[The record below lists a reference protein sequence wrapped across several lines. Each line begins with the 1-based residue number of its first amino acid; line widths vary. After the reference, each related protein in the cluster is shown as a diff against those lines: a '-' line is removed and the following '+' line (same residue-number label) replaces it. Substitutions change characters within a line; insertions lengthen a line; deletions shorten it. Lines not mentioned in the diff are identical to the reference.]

1 LLNLR
6 IRENESLLLR
16 ILKLMTTFEF
26 SYEELAE
33 LLIQYLR
40 DTGEIH
46 DTQEVL
52 SVDIPLPLNSDGM
65 VELDFEI
72 ID

>member
-1 LLNLR
+1 
-6 IRENESLLLR
+6 
-16 ILKLMTTFEF
+16 MTTFEF